1 MRNLAIAAGVALLAV
16 LAAPNAAAART
27 SGQSDGTDATRLDRF
42 AVARSEV
49 ADAVKEWR
57 DQVRQRA
64 TEQGDHGGPLTKSP
78 WWSRPLGA
86 GGGDD
91 GDSGEPTTDEQR
103 AGGKPGKPP
112 GGKPPGGG
120 GGKDDEEDD
129 VSPSSPL

>member
-16 LAAPNAAAART
+16 LAAPNAAAARA
-27 SGQSDGTDATRLDRF
+27 SSQSDDRTDTTRLDRL
-42 AVARSEV
+42 AIARSEV

-86 GGGDD
+86 GDGSD
-91 GDSGEPTTDEQR
+91 GDSGEPTADEQR
-103 AGGKPGKPP
+103 NKPP
-112 GGKPPGGG
+112 KPPKPP
-120 GGKDDEEDD
+120 KDNEEEDD
-129 VSPSSPL
+129 VTPSAP